1 MQQPLVSAFIPSYNH
16 AAYVGEAIDSLL
28 NQSYSNMEIIVVD
41 DGSTDGSHEILKR
54 YAKNSQVTVILNK
67 DNRGQSAVFNQ
78 ALAIAKGEFISY
90 LPSDDWHLKDKT
102 RLQIDKFLAA
112 PPSVGVVYGKGAR
125 YFEDTGETRE
135 MNYTL
140 RRGRVIENL
149 LSEGNFVYP
158 ATPMFR
164 RSLFDVVKLDES
176 YKAEGEAIYLKMAL
190 QCDFDYV
197 DEVVAV
203 MRDHSYNT
211 GKHVRMMYEDNL
223 RYWTDFFKR
232 PELPESLRQYRS
244 VRLGAIHRTKGLQ
257 FIRTTGHRSLG
268 RNALLQA
275 IKTRPKYGLDLK
287 VLAGLILSLTPDR
300 TICES

>member
-211 GKHVRMMYEDNL
+211 GKDVRMMYEDNV
-223 RYWTDFFKR
+223 RYWTEFFSR
-232 PELPESLRQYRS
+232 DGLPAEIQKYRAK
-244 VRLGAIHRTKGLQ
+244 RLGALHRTKGLQ
-257 FIRTTGHRSLG
+257 MIRSRLDRRLG
-268 RNALLQA
+268 RKALVQA
-275 IKTRPKYGLDLK
+275 VTNRPEYAFDWR
-287 VLAGLILSLTPDR
+287 VWAGLCLSVMP
-300 TICES
+300 

>member
-16 AAYVGEAIDSLL
+16 APYVGEAIDSLL

-41 DGSTDGSHEILKR
+41 DGSTDGSHDILTR
-54 YAKNSQVTVILNK
+54 IAANPRVTVILNK

-125 YFEDTGETRE
+125 YFEDTGETKE
-135 MNYTL
+135 MSYTL
-140 RRGRVIENL
+140 RRGNVIEHL
-149 LSEGNFVYP
+149 LEAGNFVYP

-164 RSLFDVVKLDES
+164 RSLFDAVKLDES

-190 QCDFDYV
+190 KCEFDYV

-203 MRDHSYNT
+203 MRDHSANT
-211 GKHVRMMYEDNL
+211 GKDVRMMYEDNL
-223 RYWTDFFKR
+223 RYWTDFFKQ

-244 VRLGAIHRTKGLQ
+244 ARLGAIHRTKGLQ
-257 FIRTTGHRSLG
+257 FIRTAGHRSLG

-275 IKTRPKYGLDLK
+275 IKTRPKYSLDWK

-300 TICES
+300 TIV